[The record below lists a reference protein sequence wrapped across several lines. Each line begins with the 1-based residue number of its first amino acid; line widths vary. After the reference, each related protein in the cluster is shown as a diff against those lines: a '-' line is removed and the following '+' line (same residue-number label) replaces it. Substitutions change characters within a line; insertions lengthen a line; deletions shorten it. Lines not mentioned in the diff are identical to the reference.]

1 MKGEGIM
8 AFNHS
13 QTSILLRRINPSRIE
28 KRTQAGMKLSYLS
41 QHDVRAHLIRV
52 FGFGG
57 FDLETLEANLAFE
70 HESDGK
76 WSVGYQVTMRLT
88 VKDEHGTPV
97 CTYSETAVG
106 TSTQGR
112 RGEAHDMAMKTASS
126 DAMKRCAIN
135 LGDQFGLSLYDNGST
150 SEIVKAVL
158 VGHEPQDAVSEP
170 THAPVSDE
178 TPAGVPE
185 EGSEPS
191 KPSEEALE
199 ARGVLSGYALLAPR
213 QRITEVA
220 KFKAASPHLLN
231 TVIDIDGQEMTIAR
245 FADLVASGRYSQEER
260 DGLQD

>member
-1 MKGEGIM
+1 MG
-8 AFNHS
+8 FNHS

-57 FDLETLEANLAFE
+57 FDLTTEEAHLAFE
-70 HESDGK
+70 HQDDGK
-76 WSVGYQVTMRLT
+76 WSVGYQVTMKLV

-150 SEIVKAVL
+150 TEIVKAVL
-158 VGHEPQDAVSEP
+158 VGHEPQDASTQPEK
-170 THAPVSDE
+170 APESDE
-178 TPAGVPE
+178 TPAPVSE
-185 EGSEPS
+185 EGSTPP

-199 ARGVLSGYALLAPR
+199 ARGAISALTFIPVAR
-213 QRITEVA
+213 DRITEVA
-220 KFKAASPHLLN
+220 KWKSANPHLL
-231 TVIDIDGQEMTIAR
+231 TAVVDVDGTNMTLAR
-245 FADLVASGRYSQEER
+245 FADLVAAGKYQEG
-260 DGLQD
+260 DDK